1 MRTATI
7 TRHTFTT
14 TEGTFGDYL
23 SDSGFKCITL
33 EPAKTAKHPCI
44 PAGVYKCAPRWS
56 KKHEHRDFGFGYGM
70 VYGLDVP
77 GRKDIELHPLNWS
90 FESEGCIGPGRKAT
104 QMKTPKGDLQM
115 GITSS
120 TDTLMGLM
128 GDMGGKDFT
137 LTILEVI

>member
-33 EPAKTAKHPCI
+33 EPSNKHPCI
-44 PAGVYKCAPRWS
+44 PAGKYQCELRQSLKFA
-56 KKHEHRDFGFGYGM
+56 HRDFGHGYGR
-70 VYGLDVP
+70 VYGIKDVP
-77 GRKDIELHPLNWS
+77 NRKDILIHPLNWS